1 MRFIAI
7 LHFFSFVAQESISDL
22 LSEDI
27 GFFGDSLK
35 WMKKGPEFFST
46 NTPCPR
52 AKSFFLHRNK
62 TFKNSEKDTKKYYFI
77 VVVRGK
83 LLGISASVVCAL
95 IELKRPRKNQTKIS
109 SRCIKSTFTIRMK
122 KFL

>member
-1 MRFIAI
+1 MKVSVGKNSMRFIAI

-46 NTPCPR
+46 NTPRPR
-52 AKSFFLHRNK
+52 AKSFFSCTDIK
-62 TFKNSEKDTKKYYFI
+62 
-77 VVVRGK
+77 
-83 LLGISASVVCAL
+83 
-95 IELKRPRKNQTKIS
+95 P
-109 SRCIKSTFTIRMK
+109 SRTVIRTQRSIT
-122 KFL
+122 L

>member
-35 WMKKGPEFFST
+35 WMKKGPEFFSA
-46 NTPCPR
+46 NTPRPR
-52 AKSFFLHRNK
+52 AKSFFFLHRNK

-77 VVVRGK
+77 VVRGK
-83 LLGISASVVCAL
+83 LLGISASVIRAH
-95 IELKRPRKNQTKIS
+95 IELKRPRKNHTKIS